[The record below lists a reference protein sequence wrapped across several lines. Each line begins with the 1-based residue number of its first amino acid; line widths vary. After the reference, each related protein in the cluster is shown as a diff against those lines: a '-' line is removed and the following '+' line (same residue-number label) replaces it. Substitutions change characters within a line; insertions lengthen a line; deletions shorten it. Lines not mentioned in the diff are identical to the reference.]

1 MTAVLCDNANHPSGA
16 WHQATPLPFSWQWGK
31 RIHQWLNRERWGCR
45 CSRGSGGEED
55 GAAAQLGLVSKP
67 VTDEGQQVLG
77 TCSPE
82 LLTAIL
88 ASYRATIST
97 AWCAATAHHAY
108 AGADGSP
115 VGQCGV
121 TAAWLQQ
128 RLREDHGIDTTYC
141 VGMFVCPY
149 DGDRLADHCW
159 LEGDGWV
166 ADLTSDQISCGLPT
180 WTTPYVISGGCYTA
194 ALRLTVD
201 EWSADLLQR
210 LAILTERVG
219 S

>member
-31 RIHQWLNRERWGCR
+31 RIHQRLNRERWGCR
-45 CSRGSGGEED
+45 CSRGNGGEED

-82 LLTAIL
+82 LRDILTG
-88 ASYRATIST
+88 YRATIEK
-97 AWCAATAHHAY
+97 AWSPATAAPGY
-108 AGADGSP
+108 PGKTGSP
-115 VGQCGV
+115 IGQCGV

-128 RLREDHGIDTTYC
+128 RFREDHGIDTTYC
-141 VGMFVCPY
+141 TGSLRCPY
-149 DGDRLADHCW
+149 DGMRLGSHCW

-180 WTTPYVISGGCYTA
+180 WTTPYTSGGCYFAVRRLSPGELA
-194 ALRLTVD
+194 ADPVQERLVV
-201 EWSADLLQR
+201 LLEA
-210 LAILTERVG
+210 L